1 MNFTKNNNGTFTSI
15 KDEKIVPML
24 EIKSCERDSHINLM
38 RRIFEVQSSSGK
50 CGRMSAFIQDFI
62 EELED
67 HAILVES
74 DEIGNMY
81 VTKGEAITYPC
92 IVSHIDTVHRI
103 IPNEDYMVIDNDNH
117 FFAIDKNKMS
127 LTGIGGD
134 DKCGIYTCLDNLIRE
149 PKIKLAFFVDEEI
162 GCVGSSQ
169 ADLSFFKDVS
179 FILQADRKGY
189 NDIVSNISGIE
200 MFDADF
206 LFKIDDTLNSYK
218 RELNNGGMTDVMQL
232 AEDGVQVSMA
242 NFSCGYYNPHCDSEY
257 VVIDELILTSILFRD
272 IIKDAYIDGEKNV
285 FKRVVR
291 TYASYHGF
299 DDTWSGYSYDGYGKV
314 RKLQDYKDV
323 SNRSE
328 CHVCGCETTLDRD
341 AKMYF
346 CNNCLDYDY
355 DEGVIENISSDNI
368 VPF

>member
-1 MNFTKNNNGTFTSI
+1 MNFTKNKWEAVKET
-15 KDEKIVPML
+15 KVVPIL
-24 EIKSCERDSHINLM
+24 EIKSEERDEHISLM
-38 RRIFEVQSSSGK
+38 RKIFEVQSSSGK
-50 CGRMSAFIQDFI
+50 CGEMNDFIQDYI
-62 EELED
+62 SSLND
-67 HAILVES
+67 DNILVEQ
-74 DEIGNMY
+74 DGVGNIY
-81 VTKGEAITYPC
+81 VTKGVATTYPC
-92 IVSHIDTVHRI
+92 IVSHTDTVHDI
-103 IPNEDYMVIDNDNH
+103 IPKEDYMVIDNNKH
-117 FFAIDKNKMS
+117 FFAINKSKMD

-169 ADLSFFKDVS
+169 ADLSFFNDVS

-206 LFKIDDTLNSYK
+206 LFKIDDTLNLYH

-242 NFSCGYYNPHCDSEY
+242 NFSCGYYNPHSDSEY

-272 IIKDAYIDGEKNV
+272 IIKDAYIDGERNE
-285 FKRVVR
+285 FKREIR
-291 TYASYHGF
+291 TYNYGY
-299 DDTWSGYSYDGYGKV
+299 DDMWSGYSYNGYGNVTKS
-314 RKLQDYKDV
+314 RDIHHHNHD
-323 SNRSE
+323 E
-328 CHVCGCETTLDRD
+328 CKKCGCETTLDVD

-355 DEGVIENISSDNI
+355 DKGVLDGIGIDSSNDKN